1 MKKGMLILMVLM
13 AVVLVVSMASAV
25 FAAEQ
30 HKGTIKA
37 VDPTV
42 GTITFC
48 PEGTTQ
54 DMTLKVDK
62 SIDLGNLKPDTKA
75 QVTVDKGTVKEV
87 KEMKKPKASVGC

>member
-1 MKKGMLILMVLM
+1 MKKSMLILT
-13 AVVLVVSMASAV
+13 AVVLVLSVASAV